1 MAILD
6 SAAIM
11 PRTCVAADQVLVLD
25 TVGSTN
31 TYAADLVRAGR
42 LFGMD
47 GIAGNLVWSGRE
59 IVVVAANEQTAGRGR
74 LDHTWASVPGES
86 LRYAISAAR
95 SMKMFC

>member
-47 GIAGNLVWSGRE
+47 GMDGIAGNLVWSGHE
-59 IVVVAANEQTAGRGR
+59 IVVVAASRRPVAGGSTIRGPVCR
-74 LDHTWASVPGES
+74 GSHSSCRWW
-86 LRYAISAAR
+86 
-95 SMKMFC
+95 

>member
-47 GIAGNLVWSGRE
+47 GMDGIAGNLVWSVQRKSGVE
-59 IVVVAANEQTAGRGR
+59 EWTQVWIT
-74 LDHTWASVPGES
+74 
-86 LRYAISAAR
+86 
-95 SMKMFC
+95 C